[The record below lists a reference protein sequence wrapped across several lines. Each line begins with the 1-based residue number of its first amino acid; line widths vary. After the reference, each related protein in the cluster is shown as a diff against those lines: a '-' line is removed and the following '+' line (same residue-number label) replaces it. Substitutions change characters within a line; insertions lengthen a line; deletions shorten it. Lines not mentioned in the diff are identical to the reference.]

1 MSNFSNSK
9 TDSNLSQTTGIR
21 KNNQA
26 TSFDDI
32 DKALKVLQTNKDRW
46 VATGI
51 DERIAILDEM
61 MIDFVPILDHLVEVS
76 IEAKGTPKDTF
87 GEAEEW
93 AYLAMMYNIIRSLRQ
108 SLADIKKYG
117 YPRIVGRAVRGSNSQ
132 VVARVFPRTRTESM
146 MFSGLTA
153 EVWMEPGVSIEETL
167 RSQAQIY
174 RDKDTRG
181 AVSVILGGGNVSI
194 LPVSDVLYKLFAAN
208 RVVVLKFHPVNAY
221 LGPLVEKGLQTL
233 INRGFLRIVYGGA
246 AEGSYL
252 CNHSLADEIHLTGSV
267 KTFETIVFGSGT
279 EGADNKARKR
289 PLISKPV
296 TGELGDVTPVIIVPG
311 PWNEDDIRKQAVKF
325 TTWLS
330 MNAGC
335 NCLTPRVLVQH
346 KSWTQRENLIK
357 AIGNE
362 MAKLETRIAYY
373 PGAREK
379 HAAFVSAHPDA
390 RQFGDSGQGRL
401 PWTFITNVDPKN
413 GNDICFNTEAF
424 CSLFAET
431 ALEAA
436 NVPEF
441 IDRAVDFVNA
451 TLWGTLTASII
462 IHPKS
467 LLDPDVA
474 ASLERALVNLRY
486 GTICVNEWGGMAY
499 FFGRTPWGG
508 FPGHDIYDIQSG
520 IGFVNNPLMF
530 SKPQKSVIYGRFKK
544 RIDPTLISFKHALE
558 MQKRLT
564 YYLASPSIWKML
576 GLVWTQFRG

>member
-1 MSNFSNSK
+1 M
-9 TDSNLSQTTGIR
+9 SNLSDSKSGSNVSQTPAGP

-26 TSFDDI
+26 TSFEDI
-32 DKALKVLQTNKDRW
+32 DKALKVLQANKGKW

-51 DERIAILDEM
+51 DERIAILDE
-61 MIDFVPILDHLVEVS
+61 IRRDFMPTLDRWVEVS
-76 IEAKGTPKDTF
+76 IEAKGTPKGTF

-93 AYLAMMYNIIRSLRQ
+93 AYLAMMYNILGSLRQ

-117 YPRIVGRAVRGSNSQ
+117 YPRIVGRAVMGSNGQ

-146 MFSGLTA
+146 MFTGLTE
-153 EVWMEPGVSIEETL
+153 EVWMEPGVSIEETP
-167 RSQAQIY
+167 RSQAKIY

-181 AVSVILGGGNVSI
+181 AVSAILGAGNVSI
-194 LPVSDVLYKLFAAN
+194 LPVSDVLYKLFGANHVAA
-208 RVVVLKFHPVNAY
+208 LKPNPVNAY
-221 LGPLVEKGLQTL
+221 LGPLMEKGLQTL
-233 INRGFLRIVYGGA
+233 ISRGFLRIIYGGA
-246 AEGSYL
+246 VEGGYL
-252 CNHSLADEIHLTGSV
+252 SSHPLVDEIHLTGSD

-279 EGADNKARKR
+279 EGAKNKTQKR
-289 PLISKPV
+289 PLVSKPV

-311 PWNEDDIRKQAVKF
+311 PWNEDDIRKQAIKI
-325 TTWLS
+325 TTWLAF
-330 MNAGC
+330 NAGC

-346 KSWTQRENLIK
+346 KNWTQRESLVK
-357 AIGNE
+357 AIGDV
-362 MAKLETRIAYY
+362 MAKLETRKAYY
-373 PGAREK
+373 PGAKEK

-401 PWTFITNVDPKN
+401 PWTFITNVDPN
-413 GNDICFNTEAF
+413 NIHDICFNTEAF

-436 NVPEF
+436 NIPEF
-441 IDRAVDFVNA
+441 IDRAVNFVNT

-474 ASLERALVNLRY
+474 ASFERALVNLRY

-520 IGFVNNPLMF
+520 TGFVNNPLMF
-530 SKPQKSVIYGRFKK
+530 SKPQKSVIRAPFKK
-544 RIDPTLISFKHALE
+544 RTDPTLISFKHALE
-558 MQKRLT
+558 MQKGLT